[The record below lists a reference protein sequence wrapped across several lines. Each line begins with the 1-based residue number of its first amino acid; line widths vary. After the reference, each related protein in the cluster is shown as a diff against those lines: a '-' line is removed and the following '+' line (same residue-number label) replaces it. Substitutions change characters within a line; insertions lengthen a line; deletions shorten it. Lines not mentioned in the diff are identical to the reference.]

1 MNEAKIWSLVW
12 AKSRA
17 RYSRYTRDAIMHD
30 RRGRWVD
37 ETVTCL
43 GALPGACTRLLLA
56 HTDAAAANIT
66 DGW

>member
-17 RYSRYTRDAIMHD
+17 DALRY
-30 RRGRWVD
+30 G